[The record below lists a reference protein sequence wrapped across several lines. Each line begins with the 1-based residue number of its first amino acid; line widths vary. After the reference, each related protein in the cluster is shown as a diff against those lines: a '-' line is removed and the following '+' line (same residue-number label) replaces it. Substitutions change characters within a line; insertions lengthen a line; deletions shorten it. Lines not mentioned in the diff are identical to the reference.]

1 MPAAAFVPIDIYQG
15 EDFTAQIIWTTD
27 QDEAQAIV
35 APARLDIKNGVGS
48 LQLSL
53 ATPEEELPEGEI
65 PGIGIS
71 SDIGLIQLHI
81 EDSVTEA
88 MVPGT
93 YQYDLFV
100 TADDGG
106 VYAGEQRVALM
117 SGPVNVF
124 KRVTRM

>member
-15 EDFTAQIIWTTD
+15 EDFTAQIIWTDD
-27 QDEAQAIV
+27 QDEPQAIT
-35 APARLDIKNGVGS
+35 APARLDIKNNTGA

-53 ATPEEELPEGEI
+53 MTPITELPDGAI
-65 PGIGIS
+65 PQIGIS

-88 MVPGT
+88 MVPGLYT
-93 YQYDLFV
+93 YDFFV

-106 VYAGEQRVALM
+106 IYAGDQRVALM
-117 SGPVNVF
+117 SGPVNVL
-124 KRVTRM
+124 KRTTRM